1 LNVPSPKEAASFQKE
16 SGESEYSPE
25 GTTIFL
31 YGRLVF

>member
-1 LNVPSPKEAASFQKE
+1 MIAPSPKEAAAFQKE

-31 YGRLVF
+31 YGRLIF

>member
-1 LNVPSPKEAASFQKE
+1 LNVPSPKEVAAFQKE
-16 SGESEYSPE
+16 SGESEHSPE